1 MTQTAQIHNLELA
14 RTAAERL
21 VSRHAA
27 LPGIAVLY
35 GPAGYGKTTAALA
48 LANDNRSY
56 FVQMRSAWSR
66 KSLLEKILIEM
77 SIKPMGTIPS
87 MLDQVCSQLASS
99 GRLLIIDEFDYCT
112 KNDSMIE
119 LVRDIYEGSQSTLLV
134 LGEEQLPH
142 KLKRWERFHS
152 RVLSWIPAQP
162 VSIADAA
169 ALAPIYCPGVI
180 VADDL
185 LTHLVAISGGSVRRV
200 SVNLAGVAD
209 QAAMEGWDAVNLD
222 VWGKRQL
229 YTGEAPSR
237 GGMKAGVV

>member
-27 LPGIAVLY
+27 LPGIAVMY
-35 GPAGYGKTTAALA
+35 GPSGYGKTTAALA
-48 LANDNRSY
+48 VANENRSY

-66 KSLLEKILIEM
+66 KTLLEKVLTEM
-77 SIKPMGTIPS
+77 SIKPTGTIPA
-87 MLDQVCSQLASS
+87 MLDQVCSQLGSS
-99 GRLLIIDEFDYCT
+99 GRLLIIDEFDYCA

-162 VSIADAA
+162 VSFADAA
-169 ALAPIYCPGVI
+169 ALVPIYCPGI
-180 VADDL
+180 AVADDL
-185 LTHLVAISGGSVRRV
+185 LSHLVAMSGGSVRRV
-200 SVNLAGVAD
+200 SVNLNAIAD
-209 QAAMEGWDAVNLD
+209 QAAMEGWGVVDLAA
-222 VWGKRQL
+222 WGRRQL
-229 YTGEAPSR
+229 YTGEAPNR
-237 GGMKAGVV
+237 NGVKAEVL